1 MPSLL
6 LPCLMLH
13 AFLRHVPVL
22 SSNKCRWASCILLP
36 THASQQAQPQLAR
49 VGVSSRPAL
58 AAQGHLR
65 LVLAP
70 IVYNAMAQKACL
82 RALPLYRALRRV
94 LRASTYD
101 PLLHHPP
108 AHTLPNVVGRCVQAL
123 TLTFSECN
131 SLVVQPLCVQRS

>member
-6 LPCLMLH
+6 LPFVPDVACVPDACACVIQHLMQLGM
-13 AFLRHVPVL
+13 P
-22 SSNKCRWASCILLP
+22 LP
-36 THASQQAQPQLAR
+36 THASQEAEPQLACDC
-49 VGVSSRPAL
+49 VTFTLAL

-108 AHTLPNVVGRCVQAL
+108 AHTLPNVVGRCVQ
-123 TLTFSECN
+123 S
-131 SLVVQPLCVQRS
+131 PLPDFLCMQVHCCAADV